1 MSEDQRGAATKILQQ
16 FMNSKNW
23 KVLLL
28 LLQRR
33 SRELSLARSNF
44 AEVFLNGKGFFLR
57 EGGNLQH
64 EETAVKNLSTSAE
77 VLEAISK
84 HRNHSSPAESEIIH
98 FIIRRTL
105 QKVC

>member
-1 MSEDQRGAATKILQQ
+1 MLENQRGAATKILQQ

-23 KVLLL
+23 RVLLL

-33 SRELSLARSNF
+33 SRVLFLARSNF
-44 AEVFLNGKGFFLR
+44 AEVFLNDKGFFLR
-57 EGGNLQH
+57 EGNNLLS
-64 EETAVKNLSTSAE
+64 EKPAIKTLSTSTE

-84 HRNHSSPAESEIIH
+84 CEDSSSPPESGIIH

-105 QKVC
+105 QKV